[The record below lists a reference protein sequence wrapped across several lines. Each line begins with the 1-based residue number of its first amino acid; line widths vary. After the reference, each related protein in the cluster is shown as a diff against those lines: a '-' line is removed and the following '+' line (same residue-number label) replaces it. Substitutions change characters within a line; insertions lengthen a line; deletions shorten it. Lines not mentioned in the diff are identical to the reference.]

1 MPKTI
6 EIDFNDLS
14 NLKTMRLISNTYRY
28 MKASAFDKYVE
39 LKGEVKNNTIVDGNV
54 VKADGIIV
62 DDDTANYFAEE
73 GVADGWL
80 GPSHFAEAINSVEG
94 DLTLFI
100 NSPGGNVFDAVKMVT
115 ALEQRATKSRVDL
128 VVDGLSASAATY
140 LLFAAGVD
148 SRKMTKMSQIMIH
161 RGWVVQR
168 GNAPELTKTAQR
180 LDAMDRSYADLMAEV
195 MTADSKEIL
204 RMMSEET
211 WFTTEEA
218 IKAGLVSEVYTPVQP
233 ESEVDGET
241 GGRLAALNEATR
253 ALLYDLN

>member
-1 MPKTI
+1 MPKKI
-6 EIDFNDLS
+6 EIDFDDLS

-28 MKASAFDKYVE
+28 MYPSAFNKYVE
-39 LKGEVKNNTIVDGNV
+39 LKSEIKNNTLVDGNV

-62 DDDTANYFAEE
+62 DDDTANFFAEE

-80 GPSHFAEAINSVEG
+80 GPTQFATAINSVEG

-115 ALEQRATKSRVDL
+115 ALEQRATKGNVDL

-140 LLFAAGVD
+140 MLFAAGIR
-148 SRKMTKMSQIMIH
+148 SRRMTKMSQIMIH

-168 GNAPELTKTAQR
+168 GNADDFTKTAQR
-180 LDAMDRSYADLMAEV
+180 LDAMDRSYADLMAGV
-195 MTADSKEIL
+195 MTADAKQIL
-204 RMMSEET
+204 KMMSEET
-211 WFTTEEA
+211 WFTTDEA
-218 IKAGLVSEVYTPVQP
+218 IKAGLVEQVYTPEEP